1 MPLSVAQDSW
11 QPLAQPGPSRR
22 APYSLQPPGK
32 EVSPDPLPQASDPCS
47 LLCSSHMLPTSGSHP
62 GPKGTSLSS
71 ISWGSPY
78 RQGPFTLRGYSPVRD
93 GGCQGHQDPCPTSGC
108 WRGLATPGP
117 HGAGDGAPAP
127 GACG

>member
-47 LLCSSHMLPTSGSHP
+47 PLCSSHMLPTSGSHP

-93 GGCQGHQDPCPTSGC
+93 GGAK
-108 WRGLATPGP
+108 ATRT
-117 HGAGDGAPAP
+117 PAP
-127 GACG
+127 PQAVGLV